1 MIKDEEY
8 LNTDEYALS
17 KARQENIL
25 HEAGCNN
32 WTIIS
37 PYITFSET
45 RLQLGVLEKEDWLW
59 RAINGYSIVFQKT
72 SHRITPRL
80 HMVMTYLEVLRG

>member
-1 MIKDEEY
+1 MFMVQQIRLMSLINEETPRLLDMIKDEEY

-32 WTIIS
+32 WTIIR

-45 RLQLGVLEKEDWLW
+45 RLHLGYLKRRIGFGVL
-59 RAINGYSIVFQKT
+59 
-72 SHRITPRL
+72 
-80 HMVMTYLEVLRG
+80 